1 MDAEQAPAANP
12 DQLSYEE
19 TLERWALYD
28 YSAFEN
34 PRSDDEM
41 RDLFQRWRA
50 TRSKPVTVGG
60 TVTPRDGKRHEH
72 LSLGALARRVCELSW
87 EADRMCC
94 FVHHWEGCASCRGYG
109 VPRPDTREWER
120 IRAETP
126 LSDTEREVIS
136 RYEQALQPSS
146 RAQGA
151 RRCAPP
157 RRVENLPQT
166 RGLPHTPPRSPERR
180 PQAPHGDPSYQEWD
194 PASARDIH
202 DGEDRRRRG
211 DGRRDPVVDQRKY
224 RRVERSIPRYVA
236 RYQRDPREEPGRHA
250 GMVDQGRREEAATA
264 QLLDRLAQR
273 LDRVEHENAEL
284 RRRVRQQ
291 EGAARREPPLED
303 PRNAGAWHQC
313 H

>member
-60 TVTPRDGKRHEH
+60 TVTPRSLDRAWTAFVERWNTETGAKFVWMLERREATHEH

-151 RRCAPP
+151 RR
-157 RRVENLPQT
+157 
-166 RGLPHTPPRSPERR
+166 
-180 PQAPHGDPSYQEWD
+180 APHGDPSYQEWD

-211 DGRRDPVVDQRKY
+211 DGRRDPVVDQREY

-303 PRNAGAWHQC
+303 PRNAGAWHQR

>member
-60 TVTPRDGKRHEH
+60 TVTPRSLDRAWTAFVERWNTETGAKFVWMLERREATHEH

-151 RRCAPP
+151 RRGAPRGEP
-157 RRVENLPQT
+157 APDT
-166 RGLPHTPPRSPERR
+166 RL
-180 PQAPHGDPSYQEWD
+180 ASY
-194 PASARDIH
+194 
-202 DGEDRRRRG
+202 
-211 DGRRDPVVDQRKY
+211 
-224 RRVERSIPRYVA
+224 
-236 RYQRDPREEPGRHA
+236 
-250 GMVDQGRREEAATA
+250 AATQSGTSA
-264 QLLDRLAQR
+264 TSTARGSQLSGMGPSQR
-273 LDRVEHENAEL
+273 TRYS
-284 RRRVRQQ
+284 RWGGPSPSR
-291 EGAARREPPLED
+291 
-303 PRNAGAWHQC
+303 
-313 H
+313 